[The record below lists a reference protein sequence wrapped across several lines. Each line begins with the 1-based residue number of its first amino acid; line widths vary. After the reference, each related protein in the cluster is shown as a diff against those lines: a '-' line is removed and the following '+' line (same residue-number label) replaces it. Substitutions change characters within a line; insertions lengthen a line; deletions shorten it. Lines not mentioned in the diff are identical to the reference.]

1 MKMSAES
8 DPERKQ
14 YYLVKCRKKERK
26 LSKLLWTSEPTPAST
41 PVTTKRQQYSRD
53 NNVDCSICGKVG
65 LDTGNLQDHI
75 IRVHI
80 EETNAEVFQN
90 ALVRTISARLRG
102 QWLHRLN
109 DGTVACTA
117 SGCGA
122 RLKTPRSLRLHI
134 VNVHSDLDAEHFK
147 TLLERTIF
155 NATTTATTSTST
167 TATTTA
173 VTSRIHSRIQSVFD
187 SDSETEPRAAS
198 PTPSPVTPVR
208 LRAAAEPEKDTK
220 AAILQENA
228 RLVNA
233 HRDSFE
239 EMQRIQWQLWQDGFA
254 IDEELR
260 VCRDPVSHEKLKTKK
275 AAQTKAA
282 DAKLQVLHDAYKAA
296 EASATHKID
305 ALFEAYK
312 LE

>member
-26 LSKLLWTSEPTPAST
+26 LSKLLWTEPTPAST
-41 PVTTKRQQYSRD
+41 PAGTPVTKRQQYGRD

-90 ALVRTISARLRG
+90 ALVRTISTRLKR
-102 QWLHRLN
+102 QWLHRWN
-109 DGTVACTA
+109 DGSVACTA

-122 RLKTPRSLRLHI
+122 SLKTPRSLRLHI

-155 NATTTATTSTST
+155 NATTSTSTATT

-173 VTSRIHSRIQSVFD
+173 VTTAVTSRIQSVFD
-187 SDSETEPRAAS
+187 SDSETERAA
-198 PTPSPVTPVR
+198 TPSPVTPVR
-208 LRAAAEPEKDTK
+208 LRAAAEPAEKDTK
-220 AAILQENA
+220 AAILQENT

-239 EMQRIQWQLWQDGFA
+239 EMQRIQWQLWQDGLA

-275 AAQTKAA
+275 AAQMKAA

-296 EASATHKID
+296 EASATRKID